1 MTVKRFSVTFFSA
14 PHLVERRASVLHAL
28 RDRRVPRMRAALE
41 KTGAMSRVKTAAM
54 ALASE
59 EHLVREGWGEREK
72 DDRFR
77 A

>member
-1 MTVKRFSVTFFSA
+1 
-14 PHLVERRASVLHAL
+14 
-28 RDRRVPRMRAALE
+28 MRAALE